1 MEISAERNSLEQKF
15 YTWNI
20 RSLCTVYVSNTVL
33 VALLCAEWIQVTWTN
48 FIALNNYQRRRSNG
62 GGDIASLPS
71 VCMSL
76 CQHDKTKTPDRNDLK
91 LGTVVVLGNLWKPVD
106 FSFKRSM
113 SRDHHLEISAPPSYL
128 KMDEASTNF
137 KCCSQLHYG
146 QLLPVNQKL
155 CRNAMGVNRVI
166 EYNSP

>member
-1 MEISAERNSLEQKF
+1 
-15 YTWNI
+15 
-20 RSLCTVYVSNTVL
+20 
-33 VALLCAEWIQVTWTN
+33 
-48 FIALNNYQRRRSNG
+48 
-62 GGDIASLPS
+62 
-71 VCMSL
+71 
-76 CQHDKTKTPDRNDLK
+76 
-91 LGTVVVLGNLWKPVD
+91 
-106 FSFKRSM
+106 M

>member
-1 MEISAERNSLEQKF
+1 MYSVAQRFFSTCWFEKHCFLKINFLQ
-15 YTWNI
+15 
-20 RSLCTVYVSNTVL
+20 L
-33 VALLCAEWIQVTWTN
+33 VDSGSQLL
-48 FIALNNYQRRRSNG
+48 NYQRRRSNG

-91 LGTVVVLGNLWKPVD
+91 LGTVVVLGSLWKPVD

-166 EYNSP
+166 EYNSPWRIHPL